1 MCISRLGTG
10 CRMIKILVVDDE
22 KIEREGLKYLLS
34 QDEGIGEICEASNGK
49 QALQILRT
57 QEIDLLLTDIKMPH
71 MDGLELV
78 RRIKETNDRLQV
90 VIFSGYNDFSFA
102 QEAIR
107 YGVKDY
113 VLKPVDPENFH
124 KVINKAKN
132 EIMKMKEK
140 ETNQEIIVK
149 KIKEVIDKLR
159 PYLQND
165 GGDIQFKRFENG
177 VVYVKLVGACS
188 NCPMATMTL
197 QDGIENAL
205 INEVPEVIK
214 VVGEE

>member
-1 MCISRLGTG
+1 
-10 CRMIKILVVDDE
+10 
-22 KIEREGLKYLLS
+22 
-34 QDEGIGEICEASNGK
+34 
-49 QALQILRT
+49 
-57 QEIDLLLTDIKMPH
+57 
-71 MDGLELV
+71 
-78 RRIKETNDRLQV
+78 
-90 VIFSGYNDFSFA
+90 
-102 QEAIR
+102 
-107 YGVKDY
+107 
-113 VLKPVDPENFH
+113 
-124 KVINKAKN
+124 
-132 EIMKMKEK
+132 MKEK

-149 KIKEVIDKLR
+149 KINEVIDKLR